1 MTTINKLVFQQLKG
15 LRDLTIELP
24 PKGLIAL
31 MGENGIGKST
41 VLHALACLYKP
52 HEHAQVNRGDQGNW
66 WTDWFIPHTGNLWA
80 GSQLRA
86 YFSDKPEG
94 AVYRKADRW
103 VPRKQDRRERYNRFI
118 GLRDCMPHIEEERQT
133 SRFEFALT
141 DLDMSAAKQA
151 ELVQVASFIL
161 NKRYIAVQKATKTAG
176 LRSFLFATVSRG
188 QPPQQASYT
197 SHYMGAGEYK
207 VLKLLQEV
215 LKAQNGSLIVIEELE
230 VSIHDA
236 ALRHLVRW
244 LVQQAEVKNLQI
256 VISTHWPPIVEF
268 AKDIHIRTL
277 LTTGNEI
284 VCINGYKPMALHRM
298 TGNEAALRLI
308 TVWVEDSFAAKV
320 VQQVAAELGIS
331 PNLVVKVFGSVEN
344 SFSIAAVLEIDQCDV
359 NKNLIVIDGD
369 KYTTP
374 DERLVQMKTSLTGT
388 GEKIKMAQINS
399 LRWFSQFNPA
409 ALGGALVNPERVV
422 LIAAGQAAA
431 TGNASPWVVEYVEY
445 ANQNVFQDENKTI
458 VFNLHTHFKR
468 SLDQIGMHL
477 IEAASKDA
485 SWTGFTQNV
494 RDRLSGAALALDI
507 DVKGVA

>member
-1 MTTINKLVFQQLKG
+1 MTTVDKLEFQQLKG

-52 HEHAQVNRGDQGNW
+52 HEHAQVNKGDHGNW

-80 GSQLRA
+80 GSQLRV

-103 VPRKQDRRERYNRFI
+103 VPRKQDRRARYNRFI

-141 DLDMSAAKQA
+141 DLDLSPAKQT
-151 ELVQVASFIL
+151 ELLQVASFIL
-161 NKRYIAVQKATKTAG
+161 NKRYIAVQNATKAAG

-215 LKAQNGSLIVIEELE
+215 LKAQKGGLIVIEELE

-244 LVQQAEVKNLQI
+244 LVQQAEAKDLQI

-268 AKDIHIRTL
+268 ANDIHIRTL
-277 LTTGNEI
+277 LMSGNEI
-284 VCINGYKPMALHRM
+284 ACINGYKPMALHRM
-298 TGNEAALRLI
+298 TGNEADLRLI
-308 TVWVEDSFAAKV
+308 TVWVEDPFAAKV
-320 VQQVAAELGIS
+320 VQQVGAELGIS
-331 PNLVVKVFGSVEN
+331 PNLSVKAFGSVEN
-344 SFSIAAVLEIDQCDV
+344 AFSVAAVLELDQCNT
-359 NKNLIVIDGD
+359 NKNLVVLDGD
-369 KYTTP
+369 KYATP
-374 DERLVQMKTSLTGT
+374 QERIDRMKKALSGT
-388 GEKIKMAQINS
+388 GQVLEAAQINS
-399 LRWFSQFNPA
+399 LRWFAQFNPA
-409 ALGGALVNPERVV
+409 VLGGQLVNPERFV
-422 LIAAGQAAA
+422 LLAAAQVAAAG
-431 TGNASPWVVEYVEY
+431 GASPWVAEYVEY
-445 ANQNVFQDENKTI
+445 ANNNVFQDEHKK
-458 VFNLHTHFKR
+458 VVLNLHFHFKR
-468 SLDQIGMHL
+468 SIDQIGVHL
-477 IEAASKDA
+477 IEAATKDA
-485 SWTGFTQNV
+485 SWSGFTQDA
-494 RDRLSGAALALDI
+494 RARLSVAALALGLDI
-507 DVKGVA
+507 KGVA